1 MSTFIGDFVCK
12 ADAKGRIVMPSVFK
26 NMLESE
32 GESRIVVK
40 KDIFEQCLV
49 LYPYSEWDRL
59 MNDLRQKI
67 NPYDREHT
75 RFFREFQRNTA
86 EMQLDANGRFLVPRR
101 LMTSVLVEK
110 DVILLG
116 VDKHIELWSTNL
128 YDSQALP
135 QEELGRLAENILG
148 QSQNR

>member
-86 EMQLDANGRFLVPRR
+86 EMQLDANGRFLAPRR

>member
-101 LMTSVLVEK
+101 LMTSVFGRK
-110 DVILLG
+110 RCNTARVI
-116 VDKHIELWSTNL
+116 SN
-128 YDSQALP
+128 
-135 QEELGRLAENILG
+135 
-148 QSQNR
+148 